1 MQEYVK
7 MLKDLSAAD
16 ERDQKVRE
24 RRLQL
29 IEKDF
34 VIARLIQY
42 LDILMK
48 QLLEYP
54 ESTVDEIIAL
64 VQAQG
69 GAARLDVSRKLEIG
83 ISKIIKDSKEQLV
96 KELSGLRAKYQ
107 DSDGLDQKI
116 KDTIVEIM
124 EED

>member
-1 MQEYVK
+1 MQDYVK
-7 MLKDLSAAD
+7 MLKDLTAAD

-34 VIARLIQY
+34 VIARLVQY
-42 LDILMK
+42 LDVLMK

-54 ESTVDEIIAL
+54 ESIVDEVIAL

-69 GAARLDVSRKLEIG
+69 SDARLNVSRKLENG
-83 ISKIIKDSKEQLV
+83 ISKIIKDSKEQLI

-107 DSDGLDQKI
+107 DTDGLDQKI
-116 KDTIVEIM
+116 KDAVAEAI
-124 EED
+124 EEG